1 MTGNLSARGSSRSIA
16 SGALVL
22 LGALL
27 LFVGTIAFYA
37 RSEVINQDAFAD
49 RALVALEDDGVRKV
63 IRREIV
69 VNLIDR
75 GSTDLTAARPLL
87 ESVTDVVLQSAP
99 FRRVFR
105 QAAVEANKVFF
116 VRDKKNAL
124 FDISDSAELVRF
136 ALRSVSPN
144 LAKEVPKDLD
154 ATLVTLR
161 RREFAGQTLAVAD
174 SVRVLGIVLPLL
186 ALAAFV
192 GAIALAR
199 DRRIAVLRTGV
210 AVGAVGVLL
219 AVTLLVLRARTLAGV
234 VGEDELTDTE
244 VRDAVAGILDAF
256 LADLVAGAFL
266 LALGGLVIGA
276 AAAALDPEDVQ
287 RPTERLRNRITRR
300 PKTTWGLA
308 LRGAG
313 AILLGVLVVLNPTLT
328 VQLAAILAGAYL
340 VFFGTSE
347 LLVLLQRGGV
357 AREEHESTRRRA
369 FVVAGAAG
377 LICVAAV
384 VGLVL
389 IATDSDEPAQ
399 STRQVSSTRACNG
412 SISLCE
418 LPLNEV
424 VFGGTHNSFSAADS
438 PGWFISNQRRTIK
451 RQLDDGIRLFLID
464 PHWGVKAA
472 NGKVRT
478 DFEAEGRSRN
488 RVAAALPGPVLQAAE
503 RLAGRLGAGDTKGE
517 RDVWLCH
524 TTCELGATPMVDS
537 LNQIREFLEERRGE
551 VVILFIEPYV
561 PPEEIEKVFDRAK
574 LTRYVATLDRDEPL
588 PTLGG
593 LVRRNKRVVVFTEKD
608 ADGTVPWYQDGFSF
622 VQDTP
627 LGAKKVNQ
635 LRCKRY
641 RGDESSPFLMLNH
654 WADLFPPRLP
664 ANEPFQ
670 TDKVLIG
677 RARECARKRGL
688 PVSLIAVDGYDQG
701 SFLESIDALNAQR
714 VQAFRERQRTIG
726 VRPG

>member
-1 MTGNLSARGSSRSIA
+1 M
-16 SGALVL
+16 
-22 LGALL
+22 
-27 LFVGTIAFYA
+27 
-37 RSEVINQDAFAD
+37 
-49 RALVALEDDGVRKV
+49 
-63 IRREIV
+63 
-69 VNLIDR
+69 
-75 GSTDLTAARPLL
+75 
-87 ESVTDVVLQSAP
+87 VLQSAP

-244 VRDAVAGILDAF
+244 VRDAVAGLLDAF

-313 AILLGVLVVLNPTLT
+313 AILLGVVVVLNPTLT

-340 VFFGTSE
+340 IFFGTSE

-377 LICVAAV
+377 VVCVAAV

-412 SISLCE
+412 SVSLCE

-464 PHWGVKAA
+464 PHWGVKAGQRQGA
-472 NGKVRT
+472 HRLRGRGPQPQPRGGGPAGARAPGGRAPGR
-478 DFEAEGRSRN
+478 EARSGRHQRRAR
-488 RVAAALPGPVLQAAE
+488 RVALPHHL
-503 RLAGRLGAGDTKGE
+503 
-517 RDVWLCH
+517 
-524 TTCELGATPMVDS
+524 
-537 LNQIREFLEERRGE
+537 
-551 VVILFIEPYV
+551 
-561 PPEEIEKVFDRAK
+561 
-574 LTRYVATLDRDEPL
+574 
-588 PTLGG
+588 
-593 LVRRNKRVVVFTEKD
+593 
-608 ADGTVPWYQDGFSF
+608 
-622 VQDTP
+622 
-627 LGAKKVNQ
+627 
-635 LRCKRY
+635 
-641 RGDESSPFLMLNH
+641 
-654 WADLFPPRLP
+654 
-664 ANEPFQ
+664 
-670 TDKVLIG
+670 
-677 RARECARKRGL
+677 
-688 PVSLIAVDGYDQG
+688 
-701 SFLESIDALNAQR
+701 
-714 VQAFRERQRTIG
+714 
-726 VRPG
+726 